1 MERVDHIDV
10 LQICSRR
17 FIRHI
22 YRVLER
28 DVPDR
33 ERFEFSVT
41 DFASP
46 LVFMIQ
52 LRKTG
57 SQLAAAAP
65 RSRYDHQ
72 RPLHFD
78 IRIGAVAFVA
88 YDGVDV
94 SGISFGEPMLIGPD
108 PAAFQLV
115 YKLVH
120 RRRVVL
126 IARHHHAVDYQIVLA
141 ENIHQ
146 PQHFQVIGN
155 AEILSRLVG
164 HDIPGINTDN
174 DLRLVLHLLQ
184 ELDLGV
190 FIKPR
195 QHAHGMFVLHQFAS
209 EFQIQSLAV
218 STIDPLQDIL

>member
-1 MERVDHIDV
+1 
-10 LQICSRR
+10 
-17 FIRHI
+17 
-22 YRVLER
+22 
-28 DVPDR
+28 
-33 ERFEFSVT
+33 
-41 DFASP
+41 
-46 LVFMIQ
+46 
-52 LRKTG
+52 
-57 SQLAAAAP
+57 
-65 RSRYDHQ
+65 
-72 RPLHFD
+72 
-78 IRIGAVAFVA
+78 
-88 YDGVDV
+88 
-94 SGISFGEPMLIGPD
+94 MLIGPD

-184 ELDLGV
+184 KLDLGV

-209 EFQIQSLAV
+209 EFQIQFVVKVADTLTDV
-218 STIDPLQDIL
+218 SRLHFQILVVVKS